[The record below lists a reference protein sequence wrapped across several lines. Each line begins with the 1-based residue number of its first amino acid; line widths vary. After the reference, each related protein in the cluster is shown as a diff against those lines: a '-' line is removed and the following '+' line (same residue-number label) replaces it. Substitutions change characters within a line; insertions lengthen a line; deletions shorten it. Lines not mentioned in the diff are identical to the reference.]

1 MCTHYPFASMKRE
14 ETIQDVTASDKE
26 KQDTDTKLMREQ
38 MAGLQDEQE
47 SKHKESQNK
56 QEKNVSTPTQ
66 IKQWFKRN

>member
-1 MCTHYPFASMKRE
+1 MKRE